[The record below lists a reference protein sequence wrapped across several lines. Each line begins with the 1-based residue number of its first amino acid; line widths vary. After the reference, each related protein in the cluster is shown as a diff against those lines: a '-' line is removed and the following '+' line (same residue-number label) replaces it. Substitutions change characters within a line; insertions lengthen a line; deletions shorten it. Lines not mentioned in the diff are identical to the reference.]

1 MTRRKALHR
10 VFIGVVLVLAVG
22 SAALIGAM
30 IDIFKR
36 IG

>member
-1 MTRRKALHR
+1 MSRRKTLHR

-22 SAALIGAM
+22 AAVLIGAM